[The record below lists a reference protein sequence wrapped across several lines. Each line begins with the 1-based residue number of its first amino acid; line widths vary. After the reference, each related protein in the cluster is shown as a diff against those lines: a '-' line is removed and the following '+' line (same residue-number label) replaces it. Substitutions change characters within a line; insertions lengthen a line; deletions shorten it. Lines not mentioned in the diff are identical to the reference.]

1 MIMEYPYIVKLLIIL
16 IPFILAIFLGNLII
30 PFIIVITHKK
40 KLFDPIDSR
49 KLHQR
54 AIPRLGGVSFVPVQ
68 TFLMALTIVIV
79 YKIPFINLEVKSWEI
94 FPMFYV
100 LICGLFVLFIV
111 GLADDLIGVSAK
123 AKLLIQIFVASL
135 FPLAGLWINDLYGL
149 FFIQQHLPF
158 WIGAPL
164 TVFAV
169 ILIINAINLIDGLD
183 GLCSGIVM
191 VGCLV
196 LGVLFLYYEAW
207 IHALFAFITVGVLIP
222 FFYYNVF
229 GTHKRKRR
237 IFMGDTGSLTLGF
250 TMAFLSIAF
259 AMNNKDIKPFS
270 EGAIVVAFST
280 LIVPV
285 FDVAR
290 VIGIR
295 WYTKKPLFRPDR
307 NHLHHKFLRSGMS
320 HHQAM
325 LFILGLVLFFCIF
338 NIVLVEY
345 ISNNVV
351 LFLDVLLWALFHYI
365 FNKIERKNL
374 NYKIA
379 GSTQ

>member
-1 MIMEYPYIVKLLIIL
+1 MEYQYIIKLLIIF

-30 PFIIVITHKK
+30 PFIILITHKK
-40 KLFDPIDSR
+40 KLFDPIDAR

-54 AIPRLGGVSFVPVQ
+54 SIPRLGGVAFTPIQ
-68 TFLMALTIVIV
+68 CFLLALTIVIV
-79 YKIPFINLEVKSWEI
+79 YKITSIDLKVHGWEV

-100 LICGLFVLFIV
+100 LICGLFMLFIV
-111 GLADDLIGVSAK
+111 GLADDLIGVNAR

-135 FPLAGLWINDLYGL
+135 FPLAGLWINDLYGV
-149 FFIQQHLPF
+149 FFIREYLPF

-164 TVFAV
+164 TIFAV
-169 ILIINAINLIDGLD
+169 VLIINAINLIDGLD

-196 LGVLFLYYEAW
+196 LGALFIYYNAW

-229 GTHKRKRR
+229 GTSRRKRR
-237 IFMGDTGSLTLGF
+237 IFMGDTGSLTLGY
-250 TMAFLSIAF
+250 TMAFLSISF
-259 AMNNKDIKPFS
+259 AMNNQDIKPFS
-270 EGAIVVAFST
+270 EGAIIVAFST

-285 FDVAR
+285 FDVGR
-290 VIGIR
+290 VIAIR
-295 WYTKKPLFRPDR
+295 WSTGKPLFRPDR
-307 NHLHHKFLRSGMS
+307 NHLHHKFLRSGMP
-320 HHQAM
+320 HHTAM
-325 LFILGLVLFFCIF
+325 LSILALVFFFCIF
-338 NIVLVEY
+338 NIIMVEY

-351 LFLDVLLWALFHYI
+351 LFLDIILWLSFHFI

-374 NYKIA
+374 SKKILGQA
-379 GSTQ
+379 S

>member
-1 MIMEYPYIVKLLIIL
+1 MIMDYPYIIKLFIIL

-30 PFIIVITHKK
+30 PFIILITHKK

-49 KLHQR
+49 KLHHR

-79 YKIPFINLEVKSWEI
+79 YKIPFINLEIKSWEI

-123 AKLLIQIFVASL
+123 SKLLVQIFVASL

-149 FFIQQHLPF
+149 FFIQQQLPF

-196 LGVLFLYYEAW
+196 LGCLFIYYHAW

-229 GTHKRKRR
+229 GTNKRKRR

-280 LIVPV
+280 LIIPV

-290 VIGIR
+290 VICIR

-320 HHQAM
+320 HHQAL

-338 NIVLVEY
+338 NIILVEY

-351 LFLDVLLWALFHYI
+351 LFLDALLWITFHYI
-365 FNKIERKNL
+365 FNTIERSKL
-374 NYKIA
+374 EKKIVDPIH
-379 GSTQ
+379 